1 MEKFTCGCGRSVR
14 DVYYKNGGYMCVKCF
29 WQGCESPFDYL
40 ITLLASRGL
49 VITYKNEPV
58 LILKQF
64 SADCLADRETV
75 VRPNKEWLWIS
86 GDEFWMNYTGKPEQL
101 RDYITNY
108 SVAAEDGCC
117 AKED

>member
-29 WQGCESPFDYL
+29 WQGSESPFDYI
-40 ITLLASRGL
+40 ITMLAGKGL
-49 VITYKNEPV
+49 VITYKQEPV

-64 SADCLADRETV
+64 SADELANKEAI
-75 VRPNKEWLWIS
+75 VRPDESWLQLS
-86 GDEFWMNYTGKPEQL
+86 GDDFWMNYSGNADQL
-101 RDYITNY
+101 RNYITAY
-108 SVAAEDGCC
+108 SVAGEDGCC